1 MQYELLF
8 LHYDRQWS
16 AYIDEIIF
24 PLILWIFKTFKHL
37 VINNNESRIMNWK
50 LKMKNLWI
58 RSRRCVI
65 IYDLVLFWDVQC
77 VRYWLMIII
86 ISRICVLKKN
96 WPQTIQYIAVATK
109 IRLFF
114 SLFKQQKTRWEEKM
128 CFPYVFICNTFVST
142 AIF

>member
-24 PLILWIFKTFKHL
+24 PLIWWIFKTFKHL
-37 VINNNESRIMNWK
+37 VINNNMLSIMNWK
-50 LKMKNLWI
+50 QKKEEFMNSIDKMCDYLWFGI
-58 RSRRCVI
+58 V
-65 IYDLVLFWDVQC
+65 WDVQC
-77 VRYWLMIII
+77 VRYWLMIIT

-96 WPQTIQYIAVATK
+96 WPQTIQFIAVATK

-114 SLFKQQKTRWEEKM
+114 SLFKQQKTRWEEKK